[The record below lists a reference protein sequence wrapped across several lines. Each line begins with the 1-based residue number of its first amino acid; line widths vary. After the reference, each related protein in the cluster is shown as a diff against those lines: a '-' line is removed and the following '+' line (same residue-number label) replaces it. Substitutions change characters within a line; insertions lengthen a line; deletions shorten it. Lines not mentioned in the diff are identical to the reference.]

1 MEYRV
6 GEVCHW
12 KQESGSVLWPFL
24 MTEAGLMDA
33 LSSARYAGM
42 PRLLETWLLCV
53 ALKDCERWVLVRD
66 VLLSLNS
73 FEPWAIDEAG
83 LLIVFGSPDAQRVR
97 AKVRRVRAGTY
108 VSSVAPVLAV
118 LTRWLDR
125 AARWVA
131 DGLIDDMDWDGSGF
145 TE

>member
-1 MEYRV
+1 
-6 GEVCHW
+6 
-12 KQESGSVLWPFL
+12 
-24 MTEAGLMDA
+24 MDA

-42 PRLLETWLLCV
+42 PRLLEAWLLCV
-53 ALKDCERWVLVRD
+53 ALKDAERWVLVRD

-73 FEPWAIDEAG
+73 FEPWAIEEAG